1 MRRAIVTG
9 MLVLALGAAACGD
22 DDEQEIPAPAATP
35 AATPTFDPA
44 TAGERA
50 EPTKAARDA
59 RPGAELRARL
69 DAGEV
74 AVVDLTGQ
82 MGIRP
87 KTIEFAKGGRLEA
100 LRWSRWG
107 DREAVARG
115 TMTGVV
121 CEPTCAQGTVI
132 SAPATITLS
141 RPVACPSGR
150 FFDRGRIEVE
160 SEDPA
165 AQSTSWLAAPC

>member
-1 MRRAIVTG
+1 MRRLPIALLLALS
-9 MLVLALGAAACGD
+9 LVLAACGD
-22 DDEQEIPAPAATP
+22 DEQEIAGPAATP
-35 AATPTFDPA
+35 VATPTFDPA

-59 RPGAELRARL
+59 RPGAELRVRL

-74 AVVDLTGQ
+74 AIVDLTGQ
-82 MGIRP
+82 MGIEP
-87 KTIEFAKGGRLEA
+87 KTLEFAKGGRLEG
-100 LRWSRWG
+100 LRWARWG
-107 DREAVARG
+107 DRTAVGHG

-121 CEPTCAQGTVI
+121 CEPTCAQGTTI

-141 RPVACPSGR
+141 RPVACPAGR
-150 FFDRGRIEVE
+150 FFDRGRIEVQ
-160 SEDPA
+160 SDDPA

>member
-1 MRRAIVTG
+1 MVRAILCGLVT
-9 MLVLALGAAACGD
+9 LAVALAGCGS
-22 DDEQEIPAPAATP
+22 DDERETVAPVATP

-59 RPGAELRARL
+59 RPDAALRARL
-69 DAGEV
+69 DAGEA
-74 AVVDLTGQ
+74 AVVDLVGHI
-82 MGIRP
+82 GIEPARL
-87 KTIEFAKGGRLEA
+87 EFAKGGRLEG
-100 LRWSRWG
+100 LRWTNWS
-107 DREAVARG
+107 DREAVGSG

-121 CEPTCAQGTVI
+121 CEPTCAQGTKI

-141 RPVACPSGR
+141 RPVACPTGR
-150 FFDRGRIEVE
+150 FFDRGRIRVE
-160 SEDPA
+160 SDDPA

>member
-9 MLVLALGAAACGD
+9 VLVLALGAAACGG
-22 DDEQEIPAPAATP
+22 DEQEFAAPAATP
-35 AATPTFDPA
+35 VPTPTFDPA

-59 RPGAELRARL
+59 RPDAALRAQL
-69 DAGEV
+69 DAGAV
-74 AVVDLTGQ
+74 AVVDLTGH

-87 KTIEFAKGGRLEA
+87 RTLEFAKGGRLEG
-100 LRWSRWG
+100 LRWTRWG
-107 DREAVARG
+107 DREAVGSG

-121 CEPTCAQGTVI
+121 CEPTCAQGTTI

-141 RPVACPSGR
+141 EPVACPAGR

-160 SEDPA
+160 SDDPA
-165 AQSTSWLAAPC
+165 AASTSWLAAPC

>member
-1 MRRAIVTG
+1 MRR
-9 MLVLALGAAACGD
+9 LALALLLAVSLGFAACGG
-22 DDEQEIPAPAATP
+22 DEEREIPAPAATP

-50 EPTKAARDA
+50 EPTKAAREA
-59 RPGAELRARL
+59 RPGPELRARL

-74 AVVDLTGQ
+74 AVVDLTGR
-82 MGIRP
+82 MDIRP
-87 KTIEFAKGGRLEA
+87 KTLEFAKGGRLEG
-100 LRWSRWG
+100 LRWSSWG
-107 DREAVARG
+107 DRAAVGHG

-121 CEPTCAQGTVI
+121 CEPTCAQGTTI
-132 SAPATITLS
+132 NAPATITLS
-141 RPVACPSGR
+141 QPTACPAGR

-160 SEDPA
+160 SDDPA

>member
-1 MRRAIVTG
+1 MRRGALIG
-9 MLVLALGAAACGD
+9 ILLVALGLAACGA
-22 DDEQEIPAPAATP
+22 EEERPAAATP

-74 AVVDLTGQ
+74 AVVDLQGRI
-82 MGIRP
+82 GIRP
-87 KTIEFAKGGRLEA
+87 RTLEFAKGGRLED
-100 LRWSRWG
+100 LEWSSWG
-107 DREAVARG
+107 DREAVASGR
-115 TMTGVV
+115 MTGVV

-132 SAPATITLS
+132 TVPATISLT
-141 RPVACPSGR
+141 RPVACPAGR

-160 SEDPA
+160 SDDPA

>member
-9 MLVLALGAAACGD
+9 MLVLALGAGACGD
-22 DDEQEIPAPAATP
+22 DAEQEIAAPAATP
-35 AATPTFDPA
+35 APTPTFDPA

-50 EPTKAARDA
+50 EPTKAALDA
-59 RPGAELRARL
+59 RPDAALRARL

-74 AVVDLTGQ
+74 AVVDLVGH

-87 KTIEFAKGGRLEA
+87 ATLEFAKGGRLEG
-100 LRWSRWG
+100 LRWTTWS
-107 DREAVARG
+107 DREAVGAG

-121 CEPTCAQGTVI
+121 CEPTCAQGTKI
-132 SAPATITLS
+132 SAPATITLT
-141 RPVACPSGR
+141 RPVACPAGR
-150 FFDRGRIEVE
+150 FFDRGRIQVE
-160 SEDPA
+160 SDDPA

>member
-1 MRRAIVTG
+1 MRRGPIA
-9 MLVLALGAAACGD
+9 LLLALSLVPAACGG
-22 DDEQEIPAPAATP
+22 DDEREIDAPAATP
-35 AATPTFDPA
+35 VATPTFDPA

-50 EPTKAARDA
+50 EPTKAARQA
-59 RPGAELRARL
+59 RPSAELRAQL

-74 AVVDLTGQ
+74 AVVDLTGR

-87 KTIEFAKGGRLEA
+87 KALEFAKGGRLEG
-100 LRWSRWG
+100 LRWTTWG
-107 DREAVARG
+107 DRAAVGHG

-121 CEPTCAQGTVI
+121 CEPTCAQGTTI

-141 RPVACPSGR
+141 RPTACPTGR

-160 SEDPA
+160 SDDPA